1 MYSND
6 DDRRRDEQRRWEEQ
20 RRDEQ
25 RRHDEQR
32 RRDDAVA
39 YQRRQ
44 QEQRDH
50 EQAWARKDAQAREL
64 HAQEQQRR
72 ADDERHDRDW
82 DEWRKQQTARSGAYA
97 APASSPSSAPQA
109 TSSSGQSGDDGLGA
123 LVGLAI
129 LLLLLA
135 MPPLLAF
142 AVLEEFIQKFPRYA
156 VDPSFGG
163 QVAGFFVQ
171 TLGGEWAKTL
181 HKWVDTSFR
190 RKDYWQMFLYGAGV
204 WVILACGLS
213 LIRQM
218 FRVHVM
224 AGLVT
229 MLALLG
235 PMGLFMYVSWHFSR

>member
-6 DDRRRDEQRRWEEQ
+6 DDRRRDEQRRLEEQ

-25 RRHDEQR
+25 RR
-32 RRDDAVA
+32 RDDNAA
-39 YQRRQ
+39 YERKQ
-44 QEQRDH
+44 QEQR
-50 EQAWARKDAQAREL
+50 ENAQAWARKEAQARES
-64 HAQEQQRR
+64 HAQEQQRL
-72 ADDERHDRDW
+72 AGNERHDRDW
-82 DEWRKQQTARSGAYA
+82 DEWRKQQAARSGAYA
-97 APASSPSSAPQA
+97 APASAPSAPQG
-109 TSSSGQSGDDGLGA
+109 TSSSGRSGDDGLGG

-156 VDPSFGG
+156 VDPSFSG

-171 TLGGEWAKTL
+171 ALGVEWAKTL
-181 HKWVDTSFR
+181 HKWIETSFR
-190 RKDYWQMFLYGAGV
+190 HKDYWHMFLYGAGV

-218 FRVHVM
+218 FRVHAI

-235 PMGLFMYVSWHFSR
+235 PMVLVMYVSWHFSR

>member
-25 RRHDEQR
+25 RQ
-32 RRDDAVA
+32 RDDDAA
-39 YQRRQ
+39 YARRQ

-72 ADDERHDRDW
+72 ADDERHDQDW
-82 DEWRKQQTARSGAYA
+82 DEWRKQQAARSGAYA
-97 APASSPSSAPQA
+97 APASCSSSAPQA
-109 TSSSGQSGDDGLGA
+109 TSSAGRSGDDGLGA

-135 MPPLLAF
+135 MQPLLVF
-142 AVLEEFIQKFPRYA
+142 AALEEFIQKFPRYA
-156 VDPSFGG
+156 VDPSFSG

-171 TLGGEWAKTL
+171 ALGVEWAKTL
-181 HKWVDTSFR
+181 HKWIETSFR
-190 RKDYWQMFLYGAGV
+190 HKDYWHMFLYGAGV

-235 PMGLFMYVSWHFSR
+235 PMVLFMYMSWHFSR

>member
-25 RRHDEQR
+25 RR
-32 RRDDAVA
+32 RDDAAA
-39 YQRRQ
+39 YERRQ

-50 EQAWARKDAQAREL
+50 EQAWARKDAQARES

-72 ADDERHDRDW
+72 ADDELHDRDW
-82 DEWRKQQTARSGAYA
+82 DEWRKQQAARSGAYA
-97 APASSPSSAPQA
+97 APASAPSAPQA
-109 TSSSGQSGDDGLGA
+109 TSSSGRSGDDGLGG

-135 MPPLLAF
+135 MPPLLTF

-156 VDPSFGG
+156 VDPSFSG

-171 TLGGEWAKTL
+171 ALGVEWAKTL
-181 HKWVDTSFR
+181 HKWIETSFR
-190 RKDYWQMFLYGAGV
+190 HKDYWHLFLYGAGV

-235 PMGLFMYVSWHFSR
+235 PMVLVMYVSWHFSR

>member
-6 DDRRRDEQRRWEEQ
+6 DDRRRDEQRRLEEQ

-25 RRHDEQR
+25 RR
-32 RRDDAVA
+32 RDDNAA
-39 YQRRQ
+39 YERKQ
-44 QEQRDH
+44 QEQR
-50 EQAWARKDAQAREL
+50 ENAQAWARKEAQARES
-64 HAQEQQRR
+64 HAQEQQRL
-72 ADDERHDRDW
+72 AGNERHDRDW
-82 DEWRKQQTARSGAYA
+82 DEWRKQQAARSGAYA
-97 APASSPSSAPQA
+97 APASAPSAPQG
-109 TSSSGQSGDDGLGA
+109 TSSSGRSGDDGLGG

-156 VDPSFGG
+156 VNPSFSG

-171 TLGGEWAKTL
+171 ALGVEWAKTL
-181 HKWVDTSFR
+181 HKWIETSFR
-190 RKDYWQMFLYGAGV
+190 HKDYWHMFLYGAGV

-235 PMGLFMYVSWHFSR
+235 PMVLVMYVSWHFSR

>member
-6 DDRRRDEQRRWEEQ
+6 DDRRRDEQRRLEEQ

-25 RRHDEQR
+25 RR
-32 RRDDAVA
+32 RDDNAA
-39 YQRRQ
+39 YERKQ
-44 QEQRDH
+44 QEQR
-50 EQAWARKDAQAREL
+50 ENAQAWARKVAQARES
-64 HAQEQQRR
+64 HAQEQQRL
-72 ADDERHDRDW
+72 AGNERHDRDW
-82 DEWRKQQTARSGAYA
+82 DEWRKQQAARSGAYA
-97 APASSPSSAPQA
+97 APASAPSAPQG
-109 TSSSGQSGDDGLGA
+109 TSSSGRSGDDGLGG

-156 VDPSFGG
+156 VDPSFSG

-171 TLGGEWAKTL
+171 ALGVEWAKTL
-181 HKWVDTSFR
+181 HKWIETSFR
-190 RKDYWQMFLYGAGV
+190 HKDYWHMFLYGAGV

-224 AGLVT
+224 AGLVS

-235 PMGLFMYVSWHFSR
+235 PMVLVMYVSWHFSR

>member
-25 RRHDEQR
+25 RR
-32 RRDDAVA
+32 RDDAAA
-39 YQRRQ
+39 YERRQ

-50 EQAWARKDAQAREL
+50 EQAWARKDAQARES
-64 HAQEQQRR
+64 HAQEQQRL
-72 ADDERHDRDW
+72 AGNERHDRDW
-82 DEWRKQQTARSGAYA
+82 DEWRKQQAARSGAYA
-97 APASSPSSAPQA
+97 APASAPSAPQG
-109 TSSSGQSGDDGLGA
+109 TSSSGRSGDDGLGGF
-123 LVGLAI
+123 VGLAI

-156 VDPSFGG
+156 VDPSFSG

-171 TLGGEWAKTL
+171 ALGVEWAKTL
-181 HKWVDTSFR
+181 HKWIETSFR
-190 RKDYWQMFLYGAGV
+190 HKDYWHMFLYGAGV

-235 PMGLFMYVSWHFSR
+235 PMVLVMYVSWHFSR

>member
-20 RRDEQ
+20 SRDEQ
-25 RRHDEQR
+25 RQ
-32 RRDDAVA
+32 RDDDAA
-39 YQRRQ
+39 YARRQ

-64 HAQEQQRR
+64 HAQAQQRR
-72 ADDERHDRDW
+72 ADDERHDQDW
-82 DEWRKQQTARSGAYA
+82 DEWRKQQAARSGAYA
-97 APASSPSSAPQA
+97 APASSSSSAPQA
-109 TSSSGQSGDDGLGA
+109 TSSAGRSGDDGLGA
-123 LVGLAI
+123 LVGLAM

-135 MPPLLAF
+135 MPPLLVF
-142 AVLEEFIQKFPRYA
+142 AALEEFIQKFPRYA
-156 VDPSFGG
+156 VDPSFSG

-171 TLGGEWAKTL
+171 ALGVEWAKTL
-181 HKWVDTSFR
+181 HKWIETSFR
-190 RKDYWQMFLYGAGV
+190 HKDYWHMFLYGAGV

-235 PMGLFMYVSWHFSR
+235 PMVLFMYMSWHFSR

>member
-25 RRHDEQR
+25 RR
-32 RRDDAVA
+32 RDDAAA
-39 YQRRQ
+39 YERRQ
-44 QEQRDH
+44 QEQR
-50 EQAWARKDAQAREL
+50 ENAQAWARKEAQARES
-64 HAQEQQRR
+64 HAQEQQRL
-72 ADDERHDRDW
+72 AGNERHDRDW
-82 DEWRKQQTARSGAYA
+82 DEWRKQQAARSGAYA
-97 APASSPSSAPQA
+97 APASAPSAPQG
-109 TSSSGQSGDDGLGA
+109 TSSSGRSGDDGLGG

-156 VDPSFGG
+156 VDPSFSG

-171 TLGGEWAKTL
+171 ALGVEWAKTL
-181 HKWVDTSFR
+181 HKWIETSFR
-190 RKDYWQMFLYGAGV
+190 HKDYWHMFLYGAGV

-235 PMGLFMYVSWHFSR
+235 PMVLVMYVSWHFSR

>member
-25 RRHDEQR
+25 RQ
-32 RRDDAVA
+32 RDDDAA
-39 YQRRQ
+39 YARRQ

-82 DEWRKQQTARSGAYA
+82 DEWRKQQAARSGAYA
-97 APASSPSSAPQA
+97 APASSSSSAPQA
-109 TSSSGQSGDDGLGA
+109 TSSAGRSGDDGLGA

-135 MPPLLAF
+135 MPPLLVF
-142 AVLEEFIQKFPRYA
+142 AALDEFIQKFPRYA
-156 VDPSFGG
+156 VDPSFSG

-171 TLGGEWAKTL
+171 ALGVEWAKTL
-181 HKWVDTSFR
+181 HKWIETSFR
-190 RKDYWQMFLYGAGV
+190 HKDYWHMFLYGAGV

-235 PMGLFMYVSWHFSR
+235 PMVLFMYMSWHFSR

>member
-6 DDRRRDEQRRWEEQ
+6 DDRRRDEQHRLEEQ

-25 RRHDEQR
+25 RR
-32 RRDDAVA
+32 RDDNAA
-39 YQRRQ
+39 YERKQ
-44 QEQRDH
+44 QEQR
-50 EQAWARKDAQAREL
+50 ENAQAWARKEAQARES
-64 HAQEQQRR
+64 HAQEQQRL
-72 ADDERHDRDW
+72 AGNERHDRDW
-82 DEWRKQQTARSGAYA
+82 DEWRKQQAARSGAYA
-97 APASSPSSAPQA
+97 APASAPSAPQG
-109 TSSSGQSGDDGLGA
+109 TSSSGRSGDDGLGA

-135 MPPLLAF
+135 MPPLLVF

-156 VDPSFGG
+156 VDPSFSG

-171 TLGGEWAKTL
+171 ALGVEWAKTL
-181 HKWVDTSFR
+181 HKWIETSFR
-190 RKDYWQMFLYGAGV
+190 HKDYWHMFLYGAGV

-235 PMGLFMYVSWHFSR
+235 PMGLFMYVCWHFSR

>member
-6 DDRRRDEQRRWEEQ
+6 DDRRRDEQHRLEEQ

-25 RRHDEQR
+25 RR
-32 RRDDAVA
+32 RDDNAA
-39 YQRRQ
+39 YERKQ
-44 QEQRDH
+44 QEQR
-50 EQAWARKDAQAREL
+50 ENAQAWARKEAQAREL
-64 HAQEQQRR
+64 HAQEQQRL
-72 ADDERHDRDW
+72 AGNERHDRDW
-82 DEWRKQQTARSGAYA
+82 DEWRKQQAARSGAYA
-97 APASSPSSAPQA
+97 APASAPSAPQG
-109 TSSSGQSGDDGLGA
+109 TSSSGRSGDDGLGG

-156 VDPSFGG
+156 VDPSFSG

-171 TLGGEWAKTL
+171 ALGVEWAKTL
-181 HKWVDTSFR
+181 HKWIETSFR
-190 RKDYWQMFLYGAGV
+190 HKDYWHMFLYGAGV

-224 AGLVT
+224 AGRVT

-235 PMGLFMYVSWHFSR
+235 PMVLVMYVSWHFSR

>member
-6 DDRRRDEQRRWEEQ
+6 DDRRRDEQHRLEEQ

-25 RRHDEQR
+25 RR
-32 RRDDAVA
+32 RDDNAA
-39 YQRRQ
+39 YERKQ
-44 QEQRDH
+44 QEQR
-50 EQAWARKDAQAREL
+50 ENAQAWARKEAQAREL
-64 HAQEQQRR
+64 HAQEQQRL
-72 ADDERHDRDW
+72 AGNERHDRDW
-82 DEWRKQQTARSGAYA
+82 DEWRKQQAARSGAYA
-97 APASSPSSAPQA
+97 APASAPSAPQG
-109 TSSSGQSGDDGLGA
+109 TSSSGRSGDDGLGG

-156 VDPSFGG
+156 VDPSFSG

-171 TLGGEWAKTL
+171 ALGVEWAKTL
-181 HKWVDTSFR
+181 HKWIETSFR
-190 RKDYWQMFLYGAGV
+190 HKDYWHMFLYGAGV

-235 PMGLFMYVSWHFSR
+235 PMVLVMYVSWHFSR

>member
-6 DDRRRDEQRRWEEQ
+6 DDRRRDEQHRLEEQ

-25 RRHDEQR
+25 RR
-32 RRDDAVA
+32 RDDNAA
-39 YQRRQ
+39 YERKQ
-44 QEQRDH
+44 QEQR
-50 EQAWARKDAQAREL
+50 ENAQAWARKDAQARES
-64 HAQEQQRR
+64 HAQEQQRL
-72 ADDERHDRDW
+72 AGNERHDRDW
-82 DEWRKQQTARSGAYA
+82 DEWRKQQAARSGAYA
-97 APASSPSSAPQA
+97 APASAPSAPQG
-109 TSSSGQSGDDGLGA
+109 TSSSGRSGDDGLGG

-156 VDPSFGG
+156 VDPSFSG

-171 TLGGEWAKTL
+171 ALGVEWAKTL
-181 HKWVDTSFR
+181 HKWIETSFR
-190 RKDYWQMFLYGAGV
+190 HKDYWHMFLYGAGV

-235 PMGLFMYVSWHFSR
+235 PMVLVMYVSWHFSR

>member
-6 DDRRRDEQRRWEEQ
+6 DDRRRDEQRRWDEQ

-25 RRHDEQR
+25 RQ
-32 RRDDAVA
+32 RDDDAA
-39 YQRRQ
+39 YARRQ

-82 DEWRKQQTARSGAYA
+82 DEWRKQQAARSGAYA
-97 APASSPSSAPQA
+97 APASSSSSAPQA
-109 TSSSGQSGDDGLGA
+109 TSSAGRSGDDGLGA
-123 LVGLAI
+123 LVGLAM

-135 MPPLLAF
+135 MPPLLVF
-142 AVLEEFIQKFPRYA
+142 AALEEFIQKFPRYA
-156 VDPSFGG
+156 VDPSFSG

-171 TLGGEWAKTL
+171 ALGVEWAKTL
-181 HKWVDTSFR
+181 HKWIETSFR
-190 RKDYWQMFLYGAGV
+190 HKDYWHMFLYGAGV

-224 AGLVT
+224 AGLVI

-235 PMGLFMYVSWHFSR
+235 PMVLVMYVSWHFSR

>member
-25 RRHDEQR
+25 RR
-32 RRDDAVA
+32 RDDAAA
-39 YQRRQ
+39 YERRQ

-64 HAQEQQRR
+64 HAQEQQGR

-82 DEWRKQQTARSGAYA
+82 DEWRKQQAARSGAYA
-97 APASSPSSAPQA
+97 APASSPSSAPQT
-109 TSSSGQSGDDGLGA
+109 TSSSRGSGDDGLGA
-123 LVGLAI
+123 LVGLAM

-142 AVLEEFIQKFPRYA
+142 AALEEFIQKFPRYA

-163 QVAGFFVQ
+163 KVAGFFVQ
-171 TLGGEWAKTL
+171 ALGGEWAKTL

-190 RKDYWQMFLYGAGV
+190 RKDYWHMFLYGAGV

-235 PMGLFMYVSWHFSR
+235 SMGLFMYVSWHFSR

>member
-6 DDRRRDEQRRWEEQ
+6 DDRRRDEQRR
-20 RRDEQ
+20 DEQ
-25 RRHDEQR
+25 RRS
-32 RRDDAVA
+32 DDAAA
-39 YQRRQ
+39 YERRQ

-64 HAQEQQRR
+64 YAQEQQRR

-82 DEWRKQQTARSGAYA
+82 DEWRKQQAARSGAYA
-97 APASSPSSAPQA
+97 APASAPSSAPQA
-109 TSSSGQSGDDGLGA
+109 TSSSRGSGDDGLGG
-123 LVGLAI
+123 LVGLAM

-142 AVLEEFIQKFPRYA
+142 AALEEFIQKFPRYA

-171 TLGGEWAKTL
+171 TLGGEWPKTL

-190 RKDYWQMFLYGAGV
+190 RKDYWHMFLYGAGV

-235 PMGLFMYVSWHFSR
+235 SMGLFMYVSWHFSR

>member
-25 RRHDEQR
+25 RQ
-32 RRDDAVA
+32 RDDDAA
-39 YQRRQ
+39 YARRQ

-82 DEWRKQQTARSGAYA
+82 DEWRKQQAARSGAYA
-97 APASSPSSAPQA
+97 APASSSSSAPQA
-109 TSSSGQSGDDGLGA
+109 TSSAGRSGDDGLGA

-135 MPPLLAF
+135 MPPLLVF
-142 AVLEEFIQKFPRYA
+142 AALEEFIQKFPRYA
-156 VDPSFGG
+156 VDPSFSG

-171 TLGGEWAKTL
+171 ALGVEWAKTL
-181 HKWVDTSFR
+181 HKWIETSFR
-190 RKDYWQMFLYGAGV
+190 HKDYWHMFLYGAGV

-235 PMGLFMYVSWHFSR
+235 PMVLVMYVSWHFSR

>member
-25 RRHDEQR
+25 RR
-32 RRDDAVA
+32 RDDDAA
-39 YQRRQ
+39 YARRQ

-50 EQAWARKDAQAREL
+50 EQAWARKDAQARES

-72 ADDERHDRDW
+72 ADDELHDRDW
-82 DEWRKQQTARSGAYA
+82 DEWRKQQAARSGAYA
-97 APASSPSSAPQA
+97 APASAPSAPQA
-109 TSSSGQSGDDGLGA
+109 TSSSGRSGDDGLGG
-123 LVGLAI
+123 LVGLAM

-156 VDPSFGG
+156 VDPSFSG

-171 TLGGEWAKTL
+171 ALGVEWAKTL
-181 HKWVDTSFR
+181 HKWIETSFR
-190 RKDYWQMFLYGAGV
+190 HKDYWHMFLYGAGV

-235 PMGLFMYVSWHFSR
+235 PMVLFMYMSWHFSR

>member
-6 DDRRRDEQRRWEEQ
+6 DDRRRDEQHRLEEQ

-25 RRHDEQR
+25 RR
-32 RRDDAVA
+32 RDDNAA
-39 YQRRQ
+39 YERKQ
-44 QEQRDH
+44 QEQR
-50 EQAWARKDAQAREL
+50 ENAQAWARKEAQARES
-64 HAQEQQRR
+64 HAQEQQRL
-72 ADDERHDRDW
+72 AGNERHDRDW
-82 DEWRKQQTARSGAYA
+82 DEWRKQQAARSGAYA
-97 APASSPSSAPQA
+97 APASAPSAPQG
-109 TSSSGQSGDDGLGA
+109 TSSSGRSGDDGLGG

-156 VDPSFGG
+156 VDPSFSG

-171 TLGGEWAKTL
+171 ALGVEWAKTL
-181 HKWVDTSFR
+181 HKWIETSFR
-190 RKDYWQMFLYGAGV
+190 HKDYWHMFLYGAGV

-235 PMGLFMYVSWHFSR
+235 PMGLFMYVCWHFSR

>member
-20 RRDEQ
+20 SRDEQ
-25 RRHDEQR
+25 RQ
-32 RRDDAVA
+32 RDDDAA
-39 YQRRQ
+39 YARRQ

-64 HAQEQQRR
+64 HAQAQQRR
-72 ADDERHDRDW
+72 ADDERHDQDW
-82 DEWRKQQTARSGAYA
+82 DEWRKQQAARSGAYA
-97 APASSPSSAPQA
+97 APASSSSSAPQA
-109 TSSSGQSGDDGLGA
+109 TSSAGRSGDDGLGA
-123 LVGLAI
+123 LVGLAM

-135 MPPLLAF
+135 MPPLLVF
-142 AVLEEFIQKFPRYA
+142 AALEEFIQKFPRYA
-156 VDPSFGG
+156 VDPSFSG

-171 TLGGEWAKTL
+171 ALGVEWAKTL
-181 HKWVDTSFR
+181 HKWIETSFR
-190 RKDYWQMFLYGAGV
+190 HKDYWHMFLYGAGV

-218 FRVHVM
+218 FRVHAM

-235 PMGLFMYVSWHFSR
+235 PMGLFMYVCWHFSR

>member
-6 DDRRRDEQRRWEEQ
+6 DDRRRDEQRRLEEQ

-25 RRHDEQR
+25 RR
-32 RRDDAVA
+32 RDDNAA
-39 YQRRQ
+39 YERKQ
-44 QEQRDH
+44 QEQR
-50 EQAWARKDAQAREL
+50 ENAQAWARKEAQARES
-64 HAQEQQRR
+64 HAQEQQWL
-72 ADDERHDRDW
+72 ADNERHDRDW
-82 DEWRKQQTARSGAYA
+82 DEWRKQQAACSGAYA
-97 APASSPSSAPQA
+97 APASSPSSAPQT
-109 TSSSGQSGDDGLGA
+109 TSSSRGSGDDGLGA

-135 MPPLLAF
+135 MPPLLVF
-142 AVLEEFIQKFPRYA
+142 AALEEFIQKFPRYA
-156 VDPSFGG
+156 VDPSFSG

-171 TLGGEWAKTL
+171 ALGVEWAKTL
-181 HKWVDTSFR
+181 HKWIETSFR
-190 RKDYWQMFLYGAGV
+190 HKDYWHMFLYGAGV

-235 PMGLFMYVSWHFSR
+235 PMVLFMYMSWHFSR

>member
-25 RRHDEQR
+25 RQ
-32 RRDDAVA
+32 RDDDAA
-39 YQRRQ
+39 YARRQ

-50 EQAWARKDAQAREL
+50 EQAWARTDAQARES

-72 ADDERHDRDW
+72 ADDERHDQDW
-82 DEWRKQQTARSGAYA
+82 DEWRKQQAARSGAYA
-97 APASSPSSAPQA
+97 APASSSSSAPQA
-109 TSSSGQSGDDGLGA
+109 TSSAGRSGDDGLGA
-123 LVGLAI
+123 LVGLAM

-156 VDPSFGG
+156 VDPSFSG

-171 TLGGEWAKTL
+171 ALGVEWAKTL
-181 HKWVDTSFR
+181 HKWIETSFR
-190 RKDYWQMFLYGAGV
+190 HKDYWHMFLYGAGV

-235 PMGLFMYVSWHFSR
+235 PMVLVMYVSWHFSR

>member
-25 RRHDEQR
+25 RQ
-32 RRDDAVA
+32 RDDDAA
-39 YQRRQ
+39 YARRQ

-82 DEWRKQQTARSGAYA
+82 DEWRKQQAARSGAYA
-97 APASSPSSAPQA
+97 ASASSSSSAPQA
-109 TSSSGQSGDDGLGA
+109 TSSAGRSGDDGLGA

-135 MPPLLAF
+135 MPPLLVF
-142 AVLEEFIQKFPRYA
+142 AALEEFIQKFPRYA
-156 VDPSFGG
+156 VDPSFSG

-171 TLGGEWAKTL
+171 ALGVEWAKTL
-181 HKWVDTSFR
+181 HKWIETSFR
-190 RKDYWQMFLYGAGV
+190 HKDYWHMFLYGAGV

-235 PMGLFMYVSWHFSR
+235 PMVLFMYMSWHFSR

>member
-6 DDRRRDEQRRWEEQ
+6 DDRRRDEQRRLEEQ

-25 RRHDEQR
+25 RR
-32 RRDDAVA
+32 RDDAAA
-39 YQRRQ
+39 YERRQ

-50 EQAWARKDAQAREL
+50 EQAWARKDAQARES

-72 ADDERHDRDW
+72 ADDELHDRDW
-82 DEWRKQQTARSGAYA
+82 DEWRKQQAARSGAYA
-97 APASSPSSAPQA
+97 APASAPSAPQA
-109 TSSSGQSGDDGLGA
+109 TSSSGRSGDDGLGG

-135 MPPLLAF
+135 MPPLLVF
-142 AVLEEFIQKFPRYA
+142 AALEEFIQKFPRYA
-156 VDPSFGG
+156 VDPSFSG

-171 TLGGEWAKTL
+171 ALGVEWAKTL
-181 HKWVDTSFR
+181 HKWIETSFR
-190 RKDYWQMFLYGAGV
+190 HKDYWHMFLYGAGV

-235 PMGLFMYVSWHFSR
+235 PMVLFMYMSWHFSR

>member
-25 RRHDEQR
+25 RRRE
-32 RRDDAVA
+32 DAAA
-39 YQRRQ
+39 YERKQ
-44 QEQRDH
+44 QEQR
-50 EQAWARKDAQAREL
+50 ENAQAWARKEAQAREL
-64 HAQEQQRR
+64 HAQEQQRL
-72 ADDERHDRDW
+72 AGNERHDRDW
-82 DEWRKQQTARSGAYA
+82 DEWRKQQAARSGAYA
-97 APASSPSSAPQA
+97 APASAPSAPQG
-109 TSSSGQSGDDGLGA
+109 TSSSGRSGDDGLGG

-156 VDPSFGG
+156 VDPSFSG

-171 TLGGEWAKTL
+171 ALGVEWAKTL
-181 HKWVDTSFR
+181 HKWIETSFR
-190 RKDYWQMFLYGAGV
+190 HKDYWHMFLYGAGV

-224 AGLVT
+224 AGRVT

-235 PMGLFMYVSWHFSR
+235 PMVLVMYVSWHFSR

>member
-6 DDRRRDEQRRWEEQ
+6 DDRRRDEQRR
-20 RRDEQ
+20 DEQ
-25 RRHDEQR
+25 RRS
-32 RRDDAVA
+32 DDAAA
-39 YQRRQ
+39 YERRQ

-64 HAQEQQRR
+64 HAQEQQGR

-82 DEWRKQQTARSGAYA
+82 DEWRKQQAARSGAYA
-97 APASSPSSAPQA
+97 APASAPSAPQG
-109 TSSSGQSGDDGLGA
+109 TSSSGRSGDDGLGG

-156 VDPSFGG
+156 VDPSFSG

-171 TLGGEWAKTL
+171 ALGVEWAKTL
-181 HKWVDTSFR
+181 HKWIETSFR
-190 RKDYWQMFLYGAGV
+190 HKDYWHMFLYGAGV

-235 PMGLFMYVSWHFSR
+235 PMVLVMYVSWHFSR

>member
-6 DDRRRDEQRRWEEQ
+6 DDRRRDEQHRLEEQ

-25 RRHDEQR
+25 RR
-32 RRDDAVA
+32 RDDNAA
-39 YQRRQ
+39 YERKQ
-44 QEQRDH
+44 QEQR
-50 EQAWARKDAQAREL
+50 ENAQAWARKEAQARES
-64 HAQEQQRR
+64 HAQEQQRL
-72 ADDERHDRDW
+72 AGNERHDRDW
-82 DEWRKQQTARSGAYA
+82 DEWRKQQAARSGAYA
-97 APASSPSSAPQA
+97 APASAPSAPQG
-109 TSSSGQSGDDGLGA
+109 TSSSGRSGDDGLGG

-156 VDPSFGG
+156 VDPSFSG

-171 TLGGEWAKTL
+171 ALGVEWAKTL
-181 HKWVDTSFR
+181 HKWIETSFR
-190 RKDYWQMFLYGAGV
+190 HKDYWHMFLYGAGV

-218 FRVHVM
+218 FRVHAM

-235 PMGLFMYVSWHFSR
+235 PMVLVMYVSWHFSR

>member
-6 DDRRRDEQRRWEEQ
+6 DDRRRDEQHRLEEQ

-25 RRHDEQR
+25 RR
-32 RRDDAVA
+32 RDDNAA
-39 YQRRQ
+39 YERKQ
-44 QEQRDH
+44 QEQR
-50 EQAWARKDAQAREL
+50 ENAQAWARKEAQARES
-64 HAQEQQRR
+64 HAQEQQRL
-72 ADDERHDRDW
+72 AGNERHDRDW
-82 DEWRKQQTARSGAYA
+82 DEWRKQQAARSGAYA
-97 APASSPSSAPQA
+97 APASAPSAPQG
-109 TSSSGQSGDDGLGA
+109 TSSSGRSGDDGLGG

-156 VDPSFGG
+156 VDPSFSG

-171 TLGGEWAKTL
+171 ALGVEWAKTL
-181 HKWVDTSFR
+181 HKWIETSFR
-190 RKDYWQMFLYGAGV
+190 HKDYWHMFLYGAGV

-235 PMGLFMYVSWHFSR
+235 PIVLVMYVSWHFSR

>member
-25 RRHDEQR
+25 RQ
-32 RRDDAVA
+32 RDDDAA
-39 YQRRQ
+39 YARRQ

-64 HAQEQQRR
+64 HAQAQQRR
-72 ADDERHDRDW
+72 ADDERHDQDW
-82 DEWRKQQTARSGAYA
+82 DEWRKQQAARSGAYA
-97 APASSPSSAPQA
+97 APASSSSSAPQA
-109 TSSSGQSGDDGLGA
+109 TSSAGRSGDDGLGA
-123 LVGLAI
+123 LVGLAM

-135 MPPLLAF
+135 MPPLLVF
-142 AVLEEFIQKFPRYA
+142 AALEEFIQKFPRYA
-156 VDPSFGG
+156 VDPSFSG

-171 TLGGEWAKTL
+171 ALGVEWAKTL
-181 HKWVDTSFR
+181 HKWIETSFR
-190 RKDYWQMFLYGAGV
+190 HKDYWHMFLYGAGV

-235 PMGLFMYVSWHFSR
+235 PMVLFMYMSWHFSR

>member
-25 RRHDEQR
+25 RQ
-32 RRDDAVA
+32 RDDAAA
-39 YQRRQ
+39 YERRQ

-50 EQAWARKDAQAREL
+50 EQAWARKDAQARES
-64 HAQEQQRR
+64 HAQEQQRL
-72 ADDERHDRDW
+72 AGNERHDRDW
-82 DEWRKQQTARSGAYA
+82 DEWRKQQAARSGAYA
-97 APASSPSSAPQA
+97 APASAPSAPQG
-109 TSSSGQSGDDGLGA
+109 TSSSGRSGDDGLGG

-156 VDPSFGG
+156 VDPSFSG

-171 TLGGEWAKTL
+171 ALGVEWAKTL
-181 HKWVDTSFR
+181 HKWIETSFR
-190 RKDYWQMFLYGAGV
+190 HKDYWHMFLYGAGV

-235 PMGLFMYVSWHFSR
+235 PMVLVMYVSWHFSR

>member
-25 RRHDEQR
+25 RQ
-32 RRDDAVA
+32 RDDDAA
-39 YQRRQ
+39 YARRQ

-64 HAQEQQRR
+64 HAQAQQRR

-82 DEWRKQQTARSGAYA
+82 DEWRKQQAARSGAYA
-97 APASSPSSAPQA
+97 APASSSSSAPQA
-109 TSSSGQSGDDGLGA
+109 TSSAGRSGDDGLGA

-135 MPPLLAF
+135 MPPLLVF
-142 AVLEEFIQKFPRYA
+142 AALEEFIQKFPRYA
-156 VDPSFGG
+156 VDPSFSG

-171 TLGGEWAKTL
+171 ALGVEWAKTL
-181 HKWVDTSFR
+181 HKWIETSFR
-190 RKDYWQMFLYGAGV
+190 HKDYWHMFLYGAGV

-235 PMGLFMYVSWHFSR
+235 PMVLFMYMSWHFSR

>member
-25 RRHDEQR
+25 RR
-32 RRDDAVA
+32 RDDNAA
-39 YQRRQ
+39 YERKQ
-44 QEQRDH
+44 QEQR
-50 EQAWARKDAQAREL
+50 ENAQAWARKEAQARES
-64 HAQEQQRR
+64 HAQEQQRL
-72 ADDERHDRDW
+72 AGNERHDRDW
-82 DEWRKQQTARSGAYA
+82 DEWRKQQAARSGAYA
-97 APASSPSSAPQA
+97 APASAPSAPQG
-109 TSSSGQSGDDGLGA
+109 TSSSGRSGDDGLGG

-142 AVLEEFIQKFPRYA
+142 AALEEFIQKFPRYA
-156 VDPSFGG
+156 VDPSFSG

-171 TLGGEWAKTL
+171 ALGVEWAKTL
-181 HKWVDTSFR
+181 HKWIETSFR
-190 RKDYWQMFLYGAGV
+190 HKDYWHMFLYGAGV

-235 PMGLFMYVSWHFSR
+235 SMGLFMYVSWHFSR

>member
-25 RRHDEQR
+25 RQ
-32 RRDDAVA
+32 RDDDAA
-39 YQRRQ
+39 YARRQ

-64 HAQEQQRR
+64 HAQAQQRR
-72 ADDERHDRDW
+72 ADDERHDQDW
-82 DEWRKQQTARSGAYA
+82 DEWRKQQAARSGAYA
-97 APASSPSSAPQA
+97 APASSSSSAPQA
-109 TSSSGQSGDDGLGA
+109 TSSAGRSGDDGLGA
-123 LVGLAI
+123 LVGLAM

-135 MPPLLAF
+135 MPPLLVF
-142 AVLEEFIQKFPRYA
+142 AALEEFIQKFPRYA
-156 VDPSFGG
+156 VDPSFSG

-171 TLGGEWAKTL
+171 ALGVEWAKTL
-181 HKWVDTSFR
+181 HKWIETSFR
-190 RKDYWQMFLYGAGV
+190 HKDYWHMFLYGAGV

-235 PMGLFMYVSWHFSR
+235 PMVLVMYVSWHFSR

>member
-6 DDRRRDEQRRWEEQ
+6 DDRRRDEQHRLEEQ

-25 RRHDEQR
+25 RR
-32 RRDDAVA
+32 RDDNAA
-39 YQRRQ
+39 YERKQ
-44 QEQRDH
+44 QEQR
-50 EQAWARKDAQAREL
+50 ENAQAWARKEAQARES
-64 HAQEQQRR
+64 HAQEQQRL
-72 ADDERHDRDW
+72 AGNERHDRDW
-82 DEWRKQQTARSGAYA
+82 DEWRKQQAARSGAYA
-97 APASSPSSAPQA
+97 APASAPSAPQG
-109 TSSSGQSGDDGLGA
+109 TSSSGRSGDDGLGG

-142 AVLEEFIQKFPRYA
+142 AVLEEFIQKFPRSA
-156 VDPSFGG
+156 VDPSFSG

-171 TLGGEWAKTL
+171 ALGVEWAKTL
-181 HKWVDTSFR
+181 HKWIETSFR
-190 RKDYWQMFLYGAGV
+190 HKDYWHMFLYGAGV

-235 PMGLFMYVSWHFSR
+235 PMVLFMYMPWHFSR

>member
-6 DDRRRDEQRRWEEQ
+6 DDRRRDEQHRLEEQ

-25 RRHDEQR
+25 RRRDEN
-32 RRDDAVA
+32 AA
-39 YQRRQ
+39 YERKQ
-44 QEQRDH
+44 QEQR
-50 EQAWARKDAQAREL
+50 ENAQAWARKEAQARES
-64 HAQEQQRR
+64 HAQEQQRL
-72 ADDERHDRDW
+72 AGNERHDRDW
-82 DEWRKQQTARSGAYA
+82 DEWRKQQAARSGAYA
-97 APASSPSSAPQA
+97 APASAPSAPQG
-109 TSSSGQSGDDGLGA
+109 TSSSGRSGDDGLGG

-156 VDPSFGG
+156 VDPSFSG

-171 TLGGEWAKTL
+171 ALGVEWAKTL
-181 HKWVDTSFR
+181 HKWIETSFR
-190 RKDYWQMFLYGAGV
+190 HKDYWHMFLYGAGV

-235 PMGLFMYVSWHFSR
+235 PMVLVMYVSWHFSR

>member
-6 DDRRRDEQRRWEEQ
+6 DDRRRDEQHRLEEQ

-25 RRHDEQR
+25 RR
-32 RRDDAVA
+32 RDDNAA
-39 YQRRQ
+39 YERKQ
-44 QEQRDH
+44 QEQR
-50 EQAWARKDAQAREL
+50 ENAQAWARKEAQARES
-64 HAQEQQRR
+64 HAQEQQRL
-72 ADDERHDRDW
+72 AGNERHDRDW
-82 DEWRKQQTARSGAYA
+82 DEWLKHQAGRSGAYA
-97 APASSPSSAPQA
+97 APASAPSAPQG
-109 TSSSGQSGDDGLGA
+109 TSSSGRSGDDGLGG

-156 VDPSFGG
+156 VDPSFSG

-171 TLGGEWAKTL
+171 ALGVEWAKTL
-181 HKWVDTSFR
+181 HKWIETSFR
-190 RKDYWQMFLYGAGV
+190 HKDYWHMFLYGAGV

-235 PMGLFMYVSWHFSR
+235 PMVLVMYVSWHFSR

>member
-6 DDRRRDEQRRWEEQ
+6 DDRRRDEQHRLEEHRR
-20 RRDEQ
+20 
-25 RRHDEQR
+25 DEQR
-32 RRDDAVA
+32 RRDDNAA
-39 YQRRQ
+39 YERKQ
-44 QEQRDH
+44 QEQR
-50 EQAWARKDAQAREL
+50 ENAQAWARKEAQARES
-64 HAQEQQRR
+64 HAQEQQRL
-72 ADDERHDRDW
+72 AGNERHDRDW
-82 DEWRKQQTARSGAYA
+82 DEWRKQQAARSGAYA
-97 APASSPSSAPQA
+97 APASAPSAPQG
-109 TSSSGQSGDDGLGA
+109 TSSSGRSGDDGLGG

-156 VDPSFGG
+156 VDPSFSG

-171 TLGGEWAKTL
+171 ALGVEWAKTL
-181 HKWVDTSFR
+181 HKWIETSFR
-190 RKDYWQMFLYGAGV
+190 HKDYWHMFLYGAGV

-235 PMGLFMYVSWHFSR
+235 PMVLVMYVSWHFSR

>member
-25 RRHDEQR
+25 RR
-32 RRDDAVA
+32 RDDDAA
-39 YQRRQ
+39 YERKQ
-44 QEQRDH
+44 QEQR
-50 EQAWARKDAQAREL
+50 ENAQAWARKEAQARES

-82 DEWRKQQTARSGAYA
+82 DEWRKQQAARSGAYA
-97 APASSPSSAPQA
+97 VPASAPSAPQS
-109 TSSSGQSGDDGLGA
+109 TSSSGRSGDDGLGA

-156 VDPSFGG
+156 VDPSFSG

-171 TLGGEWAKTL
+171 ALGVEWAKTL
-181 HKWVDTSFR
+181 YKWIDTSFR
-190 RKDYWQMFLYGAGV
+190 HKDYWHMFLYGAGV
-204 WVILACGLS
+204 WMILACGLS

-235 PMGLFMYVSWHFSR
+235 PMVLFMYMSWHFSR

>member
-6 DDRRRDEQRRWEEQ
+6 DDRRRDEQHRLEEQ

-25 RRHDEQR
+25 RR
-32 RRDDAVA
+32 RDDNAA
-39 YQRRQ
+39 YERKQ
-44 QEQRDH
+44 QEQR
-50 EQAWARKDAQAREL
+50 ENAQAWARKEAQARES
-64 HAQEQQRR
+64 HAQEQQRL
-72 ADDERHDRDW
+72 AGNERHDRDW
-82 DEWRKQQTARSGAYA
+82 DEWRKQQAARSGAYA
-97 APASSPSSAPQA
+97 APASAPSAPQG
-109 TSSSGQSGDDGLGA
+109 TSSSGRSGDDGLGG

-135 MPPLLAF
+135 MPPLLVF
-142 AVLEEFIQKFPRYA
+142 AALEEFIQKFPRYA
-156 VDPSFGG
+156 VDPSFSG

-171 TLGGEWAKTL
+171 ALGVEWAKTL
-181 HKWVDTSFR
+181 HKWIETSFR
-190 RKDYWQMFLYGAGV
+190 HKDYWHMFLYGAGV

-235 PMGLFMYVSWHFSR
+235 PMVLVMYVSWHFSR

>member
-6 DDRRRDEQRRWEEQ
+6 DDRRRDEQHRLEEQ

-25 RRHDEQR
+25 RR
-32 RRDDAVA
+32 RDDNAA
-39 YQRRQ
+39 YERKQ
-44 QEQRDH
+44 QEQR
-50 EQAWARKDAQAREL
+50 ENAQAWARKEAQARES
-64 HAQEQQRR
+64 HAQEQQRL
-72 ADDERHDRDW
+72 AGNERHDRDW
-82 DEWRKQQTARSGAYA
+82 DEWRKQQAARSGAYA
-97 APASSPSSAPQA
+97 APASAPSAPQG
-109 TSSSGQSGDDGLGA
+109 TSSSGRSGDDGLGG

-156 VDPSFGG
+156 VDPSFSG

-171 TLGGEWAKTL
+171 ALGVEWAKTL
-181 HKWVDTSFR
+181 HKWIETSFR
-190 RKDYWQMFLYGAGV
+190 HKDYWHMFLYGAGV

-235 PMGLFMYVSWHFSR
+235 PMVLFMYMSWHFSR